1 MNTVYRAVLDYS
13 GEILERDSGELDF
26 KHLYRIALRHV
37 RDDIY
42 LGRANCLVIRFQ
54 FVRYSEDERINR
66 FGYPQHDIVECETLA
81 YVAVSKTG
89 LTVVYGGNIYE
100 IEKGV

>member
-13 GEILERDSGELDF
+13 GEILERDAGEFDF
-26 KHLYRIALRHV
+26 KYLYHIALRHV
-37 RDDIY
+37 RDDLY

-54 FVRYSEDERINR
+54 FVRYSEEARINR
-66 FGYPQHDIVECETLA
+66 FGYPQYDIEELETLA

-89 LTVVYGGNIYE
+89 LTIVYGGEIYE
-100 IEKGV
+100 IEKGA

>member
-13 GEILERDSGELDF
+13 GEILERDAGELDF
-26 KHLYRIALRHV
+26 KRLFRIMLRHV

-42 LGRANCLVIRFQ
+42 MGRANCLVVRMQ
-54 FVRYSEDERINR
+54 YVRYSEEFRINR
-66 FGYPQHDIVECETLA
+66 FGYPQQDIEECDTLC

-89 LTVVYGGNIYE
+89 YTVVYGGNIYE
-100 IEKGV
+100 IEKGA